1 MSCDRVCVWGGLS
14 VSLIG
19 EIFNELLGAA
29 DMGEKHCNGME
40 TEGGKSFKASQAGS
54 FYANILFHCIG
65 LRAEQRQL
73 YF

>member
-1 MSCDRVCVWGGLS
+1 M
-14 VSLIG
+14 
-19 EIFNELLGAA
+19 FNELLGAA
-29 DMGEKHCNGME
+29 DMGEKHCNGMG
-40 TEGGKSFKASQAGS
+40 TEGGKGFKASRAGS

>member
-1 MSCDRVCVWGGLS
+1 MSCDHGEGLS

-19 EIFNELLGAA
+19 EMFNELLGAA

-40 TEGGKSFKASQAGS
+40 TEGGKGFKASRAGS